1 MSGGAYGQWVGQSV
15 LRHED
20 GPLLSGRGEFI
31 DDIPMTN
38 MLHVGVVRSPYPHAK
53 IISVDMDQ
61 ALAHPGVV
69 AGITGQEAVSL
80 TSPFQAAVTKP
91 IRYFCMAGDTAR
103 YQGEPIAAIVASD
116 RYVAEDAAELVE
128 VEYEQLAPVANIDQ
142 ALAKDS
148 PLVHEEMDS
157 NVAVHRMM
165 TYGEPDEA
173 FEKADLI
180 VTEEFEWERY
190 SSTPIETFG
199 VIASY
204 EPVTGVLTI
213 RTNFMGPMTLLTLV
227 ARALRMDESKLRLIV
242 PEDIGGS
249 FGIKCAIFPYMV
261 MVGLLAMKTGA
272 TVKWIEDRREHL
284 IGSSHQPDRK
294 SVRQLAMSSDGEIL
308 GMKVKLIDNLGAYVR
323 APEPAST
330 FMPLGAVVSGYRI
343 RHVAVD
349 YMDVLSNRVPTGPNR
364 GYGRQQVYMELE
376 RTLDSAA
383 EQLGIDP
390 AELRRRN
397 LVQADQFPYET
408 PTGGIYD
415 SGDYPAV
422 FELAMERAGYEE
434 LRQMQERARSEGRL
448 VGIGIS
454 TAVDSSVSNMGY
466 ITVALPREVREH
478 PDYLPK
484 SGAMDWAQVRLDPR
498 GSVIVTMGTAPQ
510 GQGHRTATAQVVA
523 DTLGITPDDV
533 TVVDEFDSHRSIWS
547 ISSGTYASRF
557 AAVGLS
563 AVQKT
568 SLVVKDQI
576 VRIAA
581 HLLEASP
588 EDIELVDGSAVVRGT
603 DSSVPL
609 KRIAGVAHWN
619 TDGLPPGMTAGIQAS
634 EVFNFEF
641 SKPPTID
648 DRINGLHTYGFIVEV
663 LAVEVDPKT
672 WQTTVLKHTSVH
684 DAGTII
690 NPKLVEGQ
698 VYGGAVH
705 GLGGALYEEFRYDE
719 DGQFL
724 SGTFSDYRCPTAV
737 EAWSIDLAH
746 IETPSPH
753 TPLGSKGAGEAS
765 AMSVPAALANAIADA
780 VKPLGMKPNHLPL
793 TPPRLWRLAAAASE
807 GISGR

>member
-1 MSGGAYGQWVGQSV
+1 MSGGAYGQWVGQAV

-20 GPLLSGRGEFI
+20 GALLTGRGQFI
-31 DDIPMTN
+31 DDLP
-38 MLHVGVVRSPYPHAK
+38 LSAVGHVAIVRSPFPHAR
-53 IISVDMDQ
+53 IHSVDLSA
-61 ALAHPGVV
+61 ALAHPGV
-69 AGITGQEAVSL
+69 ITAMEGREAVAL
-80 TSPFQAAVTKP
+80 TAPFQAAITKA
-91 IRYFCMAGDTAR
+91 IRYHCMAGDKTR
-103 YQGEPIAAIVASD
+103 YQGEPVAAVVATD
-116 RYVAEDAAELVE
+116 RYIAEDAAELVE
-128 VEYEQLAPVANIDQ
+128 VEYEQMPPVANIDQ
-142 ALAKDS
+142 ALAPDA
-148 PLVHEEMDS
+148 PLVHETLDS
-157 NVAVHRMM
+157 NIIVHREM
-165 TYGEPDEA
+165 TYGDPEGA
-173 FEKADLI
+173 FARADLVI
-180 VTEEFEWERY
+180 TEEFAWERY

-199 VIASY
+199 VVASY
-204 EPVTGVLTI
+204 EPVSGVLTLT
-213 RTNFMGPMTLLTLV
+213 TNFMGPMTLLTLV
-227 ARALRMDESKLRLIV
+227 SRALRIDESKLRLIV
-242 PEDIGGS
+242 PDDIGGS

-261 MVGLLAMKTGA
+261 LVGLLAMKTGR
-272 TVKWIEDRREHL
+272 TIKWIEDRREHL

-294 SVRQLAMSSDGEIL
+294 SVRHLALTKDGEIL
-308 GMKVKLIDNLGAYVR
+308 GMKVEIVDNLGAYVR

-330 FMPLGAVVSGYRI
+330 FMPIGAVVGGYRTPN
-343 RHVAVD
+343 VALD
-349 YMDVLSNRVPTGPNR
+349 YRDVVSNRVPTGPNR

-383 EQLGIDP
+383 KALNLDP

-397 LVQADQFPYET
+397 LIQAEQFPYET
-408 PTGGIYD
+408 PSGAIYD

-422 FELAMERAGYEE
+422 FELALDRAGYDG
-434 LRQMQERARSEGRL
+434 LRKLQADAREEGRL

-466 ITVALPREVREH
+466 ITMALPPEVRAR

-498 GSVIVTMGTAPQ
+498 GKIIVTMGTAPQ

-523 DTLGITPDDV
+523 DALGVTPDEV

-557 AAVGLS
+557 AAIGLS

-568 SLVVKDQI
+568 SKVVRDQI
-576 VRIAA
+576 VRVAA
-581 HLLEASP
+581 HLLEAAE
-588 EDIELVDGSAVVRGT
+588 EDLELREGQVFVKGT
-603 DSSVPL
+603 DQSVSL
-609 KRIAGVAHWN
+609 KRVAGLAHWD
-619 TDGLPPGMTAGIQAS
+619 TSGLPPGMSAGIQAS

-641 SKPPTID
+641 SKPPTLD

-663 LAVEVDPKT
+663 IAVEVDPRT
-672 WQTTVLKHTSVH
+672 WQTKVLKHASVH

-705 GLGGALYEEFRYDE
+705 GFGGTLLEEFRYDE

-724 SGTFSDYRCPTAV
+724 SGTFSDYRCPTSAEV
-737 EAWSIDLAH
+737 WPIDLAH

-765 AMSVPAALANAIADA
+765 AMSVPAALANAIVDA
-780 VKPLGMKPNHLPL
+780 LEPTGVKPAHLPF
-793 TPPRLWRLAAAASE
+793 TPPRLWQMVSRAE
-807 GISGR
+807 ETRV

>member
-1 MSGGAYGQWVGQSV
+1 MSGGAFGRWVGQAV

-20 GPLLSGRGEFI
+20 GALLTGRGEFI
-31 DDIPMTN
+31 DDIPMRN
-38 MLHVGVVRSPYPHAK
+38 MLHVAIVRSPFPHAR
-53 IISVDMDQ
+53 IHSVDMSA

-69 AGITGQEAVSL
+69 TGMTGAEAVSL
-80 TSPFQAAVTKP
+80 TAPFQAATVAP
-91 IRYFCMAGDTAR
+91 IHYHCMADGKAR
-103 YQGEPIAAIVASD
+103 YQGEPVAAIVASD

-128 VEYEQLAPVANIDQ
+128 VEYEQLPAAANIDQ
-142 ALAKDS
+142 ALEKEA
-148 PLVHEEMDS
+148 PLVHETMDS
-157 NVAVHRMM
+157 NVAIHRQMS
-165 TYGEPDEA
+165 YGDPEGA

-180 VTEEFEWERY
+180 VTEEFAWERY

-204 EPVTGVLTI
+204 NPATEVLTI

-227 ARALRMDESKLRLIV
+227 ARALRIDESKLRLIT

-261 MVGLLAMKTGA
+261 LVGLLAMKTNR

-284 IGSSHQPDRK
+284 IGSTHQPDRK
-294 SVRQLAMSSDGEIL
+294 SVRQLALTQDGEIL
-308 GMKVKLIDNLGAYVR
+308 GMRVKIIDNLGAYIR

-330 FMPLGAVVSGYRI
+330 FMPLGAVVSGYRTPN
-343 RHVAVD
+343 VAVD
-349 YMDVLSNRVPTGPNR
+349 YMDIVSNRVPTGPNR
-364 GYGRQQVYMELE
+364 GYGRQQIYMELE

-383 EQLGIDP
+383 KALELDP

-397 LVQADQFPYET
+397 LIQADQFPYET

-422 FELAMERAGYEE
+422 FELALQRAGYEE
-434 LRQMQERARSEGRL
+434 LRQFQRAARVDGRL
-448 VGIGIS
+448 IGIGIS

-466 ITVALPREVREH
+466 ITVALPPEVRAR

-498 GSVIVTMGTAPQ
+498 GRVIVTMGTAPQ
-510 GQGHRTATAQVVA
+510 GQGHRTTTAQVVA
-523 DTLGITPDDV
+523 DALGVDPDDV

-557 AAVGLS
+557 ASVGLS
-563 AVQKT
+563 AVQK
-568 SLVVKDQI
+568 SSMVVKDQI
-576 VRIAA
+576 LRIAA
-581 HLLEASP
+581 HLLEASVH
-588 EDIELVDGSAVVRGT
+588 DLELKDGRVEVRGT
-603 DSSVPL
+603 DKSVTL
-609 KRIAGVAHWN
+609 KRVAGVAHWD
-619 TDGLPPGMTAGIQAS
+619 TSSLPPGMTAGIQAS

-641 SKPPTID
+641 SKPPTLD

-663 LAVEVDPKT
+663 IAVEVDPRT
-672 WQTTVLKHTSVH
+672 WQTRVIKHSSVH

-705 GLGGALYEEFRYDE
+705 GLGGALFEEFRYDE
-719 DGQFL
+719 EGQFL
-724 SGTFSDYRCPTAV
+724 SGTFSDYRCPTAA
-737 EAWSIDLAH
+737 ETWPIDLAH

-765 AMSVPAALANAIADA
+765 AMS
-780 VKPLGMKPNHLPL
+780 
-793 TPPRLWRLAAAASE
+793 
-807 GISGR
+807 